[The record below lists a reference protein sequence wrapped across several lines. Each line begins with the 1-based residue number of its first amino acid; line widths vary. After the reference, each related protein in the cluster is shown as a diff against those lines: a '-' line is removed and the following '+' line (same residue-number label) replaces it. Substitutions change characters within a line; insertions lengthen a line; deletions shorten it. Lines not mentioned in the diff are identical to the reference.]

1 MCVGSSS
8 SARAGSSARQTFGRA
23 AQRLSQRLSTQ
34 SVFQPGQYQVKN
46 VKREE
51 GRLRGGRVV
60 TKTLGNKYKGDA
72 RTVQINSREEYDAL
86 RNTQV
91 AIRSRGFV
99 QGDDGGITR
108 QRRWADTGRTAT
120 LERGDIRRIGGGK
133 DFVNEV
139 RPEKQNRVAMVD
151 ESKAR
156 IKTRQAR
163 SGMREE
169 ANARSR
175 STRKKGRGLRIGGS
189 GVSVPGSTGVQ

>member
-8 SARAGSSARQTFGRA
+8 SARAGSSARQQLGRA
-23 AQRLSQRLSTQ
+23 AQRRVQTLSTK
-34 SVFQPGQYQVKN
+34 SVFQPGLYQVKN

-51 GRLRGGRVV
+51 GRLRGGNVV
-60 TKTLGNKYKGDA
+60 QQTLGNKYAGDT
-72 RTVQINSREEYDAL
+72 RRVQINTRKEYNAL
-86 RNTQV
+86 RNTEV

-99 QGDDGGITR
+99 QGADGGITR
-108 QRRWADTGRTAT
+108 QRRWADTGRKAT
-120 LERGDIRRIGGGK
+120 LERGDIVRIGGQ

-139 RPEKQNRVAMVD
+139 RPDKQSRVAMAD
-151 ESKAR
+151 ESQAR